1 MGIILKGATNPN
13 TIHFFTDYLIREY
26 KKAANIGLS
35 KDEFFSGCGMV
46 VGWLYD
52 ELKRVYE
59 YWLTVLPY
67 CEHPEKLDKWSC
79 KIDLQRFSNG
89 SHTGTMTGDDVYL
102 ILKSFEDAE
111 KLASAPAPAP
121 VATSPEPEHTDLTF
135 LDYIDATPDDAMK
148 LAEKI
153 RSILPI
159 GKPGKGKA
167 AAAVY
172 WVLHEDKKIDI
183 DKHTVVWKAMFDY
196 FGDIGDRSGFTK
208 WFRRNPK
215 DSKLKCLIKQTDLNL
230 WKRKIID
237 EI

>member
-1 MGIILKGATNPN
+1 MDYMGIILKGATNPN

-111 KLASAPAPAP
+111 KLAFAPAPAP
-121 VATSPEPEHTDLTF
+121 VATSPEPAPPPGEYPHHRIFMSAKAWQFFQRLKNEFVTNELADYSYIFHKMKSDGFIYDDIKQLEFIDWLSDTF
-135 LDYIDATPDDAMK
+135 NIELNASQLKSFGVSRNDK
-148 LAEKI
+148 KEKI
-153 RSILPI
+153 YTS
-159 GKPGKGKA
+159 
-167 AAAVY
+167 
-172 WVLHEDKKIDI
+172 
-183 DKHTVVWKAMFDY
+183 
-196 FGDIGDRSGFTK
+196 
-208 WFRRNPK
+208 
-215 DSKLKCLIKQTDLNL
+215 IKQGF
-230 WKRKIID
+230 KQK
-237 EI
+237 

>member
-1 MGIILKGATNPN
+1 MDYMGIILKGATNPN

-111 KLASAPAPAP
+111 KLAFAPAPAP
-121 VATSPEPEHTDLTF
+121 VATSPEPAPPPGEYPHHRIFMSAKAWQFFQRLKNEFVTNELADYSYIFHKMKSDGFIYDDIKQLEFIDWLSDTF
-135 LDYIDATPDDAMK
+135 NIELNASQLK
-148 LAEKI
+148 SFGVS
-153 RSILPI
+153 RN
-159 GKPGKGKA
+159 
-167 AAAVY
+167 
-172 WVLHEDKKIDI
+172 DKK
-183 DKHTVVWKAMFDY
+183 DKSYT
-196 FGDIGDRSGFTK
+196 S
-208 WFRRNPK
+208 
-215 DSKLKCLIKQTDLNL
+215 IKQGF
-230 WKRKIID
+230 KQK
-237 EI
+237 